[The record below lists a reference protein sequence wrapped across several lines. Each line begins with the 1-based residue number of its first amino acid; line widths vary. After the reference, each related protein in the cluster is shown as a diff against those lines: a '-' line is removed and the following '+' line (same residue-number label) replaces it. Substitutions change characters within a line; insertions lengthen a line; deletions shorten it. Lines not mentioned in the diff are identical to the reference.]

1 MGIMTLY
8 TLRALKRVISSPMTK
23 KITLKDLSN
32 EPGCLAEYD
41 PNAMQIESAKK
52 LIGSFIKPIKET
64 ETIKLLDSLNRVLA
78 VNLVSPI
85 NVPNYDNSAMDG
97 FGFNIC
103 SLKNTKKLKVKD
115 TVLAGKPIKFSVKVG
130 EAIQIMTGGKIP
142 KGVDT
147 VIPIEL
153 VEYTN
158 NEITFIEM
166 PNVGANIRKCGE
178 DIKQKDIVLS
188 KGTLLHPAELGLIA
202 SLGLSKIK
210 VFKKLKVGFFSTG
223 DEIVKVGEKIKSGQV
238 YNSNHFTI
246 YSMLNRLNIES
257 IDLGLISD
265 SKLIIKN
272 TLLKAAKQADVIITT
287 GGVSVGEADYMK
299 EVLKEI
305 GQVLFWKLSIKPGR
319 PMAYGKI
326 NKTDFFGL
334 PGNPVSAMVTFY
346 QIVQGALKIKMG
358 LTLED
363 AIPLLKVECVE
374 SIFKRPGRTEFQRGM
389 LFESNG
395 LWKVKTTGQQGS
407 GILSSMSKANC
418 FIVLGSDRGA
428 IKAGEMV
435 NIQLMESFI

>member
-1 MGIMTLY
+1 MVTNTM
-8 TLRALKRVISSPMTK
+8 VK

-52 LIGSFIKPIKET
+52 LINTFLKPIKEA
-64 ETIKLLDSLNRVLA
+64 ESIKLIDSLNRVLA
-78 VNLVSPI
+78 VDLISPI

-97 FGFNIC
+97 FGFNIS
-103 SLKNTKKLKVKD
+103 SLKNTKILKVKD
-115 TVLAGKPIKFSVKVG
+115 SVLAGKPIKSIVKGG

-153 VEYTN
+153 VKYKN
-158 NEITFIEM
+158 NEITFIYM
-166 PNVGANIRKCGE
+166 PKIGENIRKCGE
-178 DIKQKDIVLS
+178 DIKQKDIILS
-188 KGTLLHPAELGLIA
+188 KGTLLYPAELGLIA
-202 SLGLSKIK
+202 SLGFSKVK

-223 DEIVKVGEKIKSGQV
+223 DEIVKAGKKIKSGQV

-246 YSMLNRLNIES
+246 HSMLIRLNV
-257 IDLGLISD
+257 DCVDFGLIPD
-265 SKLIIKN
+265 SKIIIKN
-272 TLLKAAKQADVIITT
+272 TLLKANKEVDVIITT

-299 EVLKEI
+299 EVLKKI

-346 QIVQGALKIKMG
+346 QIVQAAIKIRMG
-358 LTLED
+358 LKADD

-374 SIFKRPGRTEFQRGM
+374 SIFKRPGRTEFQRGT
-389 LFESNG
+389 LFQSNG
-395 LWKVKTTGQQGS
+395 TWKVKTTGQQGS

-418 FIVLGSDRGA
+418 FIVLNVDRGA
-428 IKAGEMV
+428 IKAGEIV
-435 NIQLMESFI
+435 DIQLMNSFI

>member
-1 MGIMTLY
+1 M
-8 TLRALKRVISSPMTK
+8 SK
-23 KITLKDLSN
+23 KITLKNLSN

-52 LIGSFIKPIKET
+52 LIASFIKPIKEA
-64 ETIKLLDSLNRVLA
+64 ESIKLIDSLNRVLA
-78 VNLVSPI
+78 VDLVSPI

-97 FGFNIC
+97 FGFNIS
-103 SLKNTKKLKVKD
+103 SLENTKKLTVKEK
-115 TVLAGKPIKFSVKVG
+115 VLAGKPFNKSVKIG

-153 VEYTN
+153 VKHTN
-158 NEITFIEM
+158 NEITFIET
-166 PNVGANIRKCGE
+166 PKFGANIRKCGE
-178 DIKQKDIVLS
+178 DIKLKDIVLS
-188 KGTLLHPAELGLIA
+188 KGTLLYPSELGLMA
-202 SLGLSKIK
+202 SLGLAKVK

-223 DEIVKVGEKIKSGQV
+223 DEVVQVGSKIKSGQV

-246 YSMLNRLNIES
+246 QSMLNRLNVEC
-257 IDLGLISD
+257 IDLGLIPD
-265 SKLIIKN
+265 SKIIIKN
-272 TLLKAAKQADVIITT
+272 TLLKASKVADVIITT

-326 NKTDFFGL
+326 NTIDFFGL

-346 QIVQGALKIKMG
+346 QIVQDALKRRMG
-358 LTLED
+358 LKID
-363 AIPLLKVECVE
+363 ATIPLLKVECVE
-374 SIFKRPGRTEFQRGM
+374 SIFKRPGRTEFQRGI
-389 LFESNG
+389 LFQSNG
-395 LWKVKTTGQQGS
+395 MWKVKTTGKQGS

-418 FIVLGSDRGA
+418 FIVLSMDRGA
-428 IKAGEMV
+428 IKAGEIV
-435 NIQLMESFI
+435 DIQLLASFI

>member
-1 MGIMTLY
+1 M
-8 TLRALKRVISSPMTK
+8 AK

-52 LIGSFIKPIKET
+52 LINSFIKPIKEV
-64 ETIKLLDSLNRVLA
+64 ESIKLIDSLNRVLA
-78 VNLVSPI
+78 VDLVSPI

-97 FGFNIC
+97 FGFNIS
-103 SLKNTKKLKVKD
+103 SLKNTNKLRVKD
-115 TVLAGKPIKFSVKVG
+115 TVLAGKPIKSFVKDG

-142 KGVDT
+142 IGVDT

-153 VEYTN
+153 VKYKN

-166 PNVGANIRKCGE
+166 PKIGANIRKCGE

-188 KGTLLHPAELGLIA
+188 KGTLLYPAELGLIA
-202 SLGLSKIK
+202 SLGLSKVK
-210 VFKKLKVGFFSTG
+210 VLKKLKVGFFSTG
-223 DEIVKVGEKIKSGQV
+223 DEIVAAGTKIKSGQV
-238 YNSNHFTI
+238 YNSNHYTI
-246 YSMLNRLNIES
+246 HSMLNRLNVEC
-257 IDLGLISD
+257 IDLGLIPD
-265 SKLIIKN
+265 NKKIIKN
-272 TLLKAAKQADVIITT
+272 TLIKAAKEANVIITT

-299 EVLKEI
+299 EVLKDV

-346 QIVQGALKIKMG
+346 QIVQGALKICMG
-358 LTLED
+358 LKIGG

-374 SIFKRPGRTEFQRGM
+374 SIFKRPGRTEFQRGT
-389 LFESNG
+389 LFQSNG
-395 LWKVKTTGQQGS
+395 AWKVKTTGQQGS

-418 FIVLGSDRGA
+418 FIVLSVDRGT
-428 IKAGEMV
+428 IKSGEIV
-435 NIQLMESFI
+435 DIQLMDSFI

>member
-1 MGIMTLY
+1 MGMKTLTFL
-8 TLRALKRVISSPMTK
+8 TLVRVISNSMTK
-23 KITLKDLSN
+23 KITLKVLSN
-32 EPGCLAEYD
+32 EPGCLGEYD

-52 LIGSFIKPIKET
+52 LISSFIKPIKET
-64 ETIKLLDSLNRVLA
+64 ESIKLIDSLNRVLA
-78 VNLVSPI
+78 LNLVSPI

-97 FGFNIC
+97 FGFNIS
-103 SLKNTKKLKVKD
+103 SLKNTKKLMVKD
-115 TVLAGKPIKFSVKVG
+115 TVLAGKPIKFSVKDG

-153 VEYTN
+153 VKYVN

-166 PNVGANIRKCGE
+166 PKIGANIRKCGE
-178 DIKQKDIVLS
+178 DIKHKDIVLN

-223 DEIVKVGEKIKSGQV
+223 DEIVKAGAKIKSGQV

-257 IDLGLISD
+257 IDLGLIPD
-265 SKLIIKN
+265 SKIIIKN

-299 EVLKEI
+299 EVLKEV

-326 NKTDFFGL
+326 DKADFFGL

-346 QIVQGALKIKMG
+346 QIVQGALKSRMG
-358 LTLED
+358 LKIDD

-374 SIFKRPGRTEFQRGM
+374 SIFKRAGRTEFQRGI
-389 LFESNG
+389 LFQSNG
-395 LWKVKTTGQQGS
+395 VWKVKTTGQQGS

-418 FIVLGSDRGA
+418 FIVLSADRGA
-428 IKAGEMV
+428 IKAGEIV
-435 NIQLMESFI
+435 DIQLMDSFI

>member
-1 MGIMTLY
+1 M
-8 TLRALKRVISSPMTK
+8 AK

-52 LIGSFIKPIKET
+52 LINSFIKPIKEV
-64 ETIKLLDSLNRVLA
+64 ESIKLIDSLNRVLA
-78 VNLVSPI
+78 IDLVSPI

-97 FGFNIC
+97 FGFNIS
-103 SLKNTKKLKVKD
+103 SLKNTNKLKVKD
-115 TVLAGKPIKFSVKVG
+115 TVLAGKPIKSFVKDG

-142 KGVDT
+142 IGVDT

-153 VEYTN
+153 VKYKN

-166 PNVGANIRKCGE
+166 PKIGANIRKCGE
-178 DIKQKDIVLS
+178 DIKQKDIVLT
-188 KGTLLHPAELGLIA
+188 KGTLLYPAELGLIA
-202 SLGLSKIK
+202 SLGLSKVK
-210 VFKKLKVGFFSTG
+210 VLKKLKVGFFSTG
-223 DEIVKVGEKIKSGQV
+223 DEIVAAGTKIKSGQV
-238 YNSNHFTI
+238 YNSNHYTI
-246 YSMLNRLNIES
+246 HSMLNRLNIEC
-257 IDLGLISD
+257 IDLGLIPD
-265 SKLIIKN
+265 NKKIIKN
-272 TLLKAAKQADVIITT
+272 TLIKAAKEANVIITT

-299 EVLKEI
+299 EVLKDV

-346 QIVQGALKIKMG
+346 QIVQGALKIRMG
-358 LTLED
+358 LKIGG

-374 SIFKRPGRTEFQRGM
+374 SIFKRPGRTEFQRGT
-389 LFESNG
+389 LFQSNG
-395 LWKVKTTGQQGS
+395 AWKVKTTGQQGS

-418 FIVLGSDRGA
+418 FIVLSVDRGT
-428 IKAGEMV
+428 IKPGEIV
-435 NIQLMESFI
+435 DIQLMDSFI

>member
-1 MGIMTLY
+1 
-8 TLRALKRVISSPMTK
+8 MTK

-52 LIGSFIKPIKET
+52 LINSFIKPIE
-64 ETIKLLDSLNRVLA
+64 EAESIKLIDSLNHVLA
-78 VNLVSPI
+78 VDLVSPI

-97 FGFNIC
+97 FGFNIS

-115 TVLAGKPIKFSVKVG
+115 TVLAGKLIKYSVKVG

-142 KGVDT
+142 EGVDT

-153 VEYTN
+153 VKYAN

-166 PNVGANIRKCGE
+166 PKIGANIRKCGE
-178 DIKQKDIVLS
+178 DIKQKDTVLV
-188 KGTLLHPAELGLIA
+188 KGTRLYPAELGLIA
-202 SLGLSKIK
+202 SLGLAKVK

-223 DEIVKVGEKIKSGQV
+223 DEVIKAGTEIKSGQV

-246 YSMLNRLNIES
+246 HSMLNRLNVEC
-257 IDLGLISD
+257 IDLGLIPD
-265 SKLIIKN
+265 SKIIIKN
-272 TLLKAAKQADVIITT
+272 TLLKASNVADVIITT
-287 GGVSVGEADYMK
+287 GGVSVGDADYMK

-326 NKTDFFGL
+326 NKADFFGL

-346 QIVQGALKIKMG
+346 QIVQGALKIRMG
-358 LTLED
+358 LTIDDE
-363 AIPLLKVECVE
+363 IPLLKVECVE
-374 SIFKRPGRTEFQRGM
+374 SIFKRPGRTEFQRGK
-389 LFESNG
+389 LFQSNG
-395 LWKVKTTGQQGS
+395 EWKVKTTGQQGS

-418 FIVLGSDRGA
+418 FIVLDMDRSS
-428 IKAGEMV
+428 IKAGDMV
-435 NIQLMESFI
+435 NIQLMDCFI

>member
-1 MGIMTLY
+1 MKDKFSIM
-8 TLRALKRVISSPMTK
+8 AK
-23 KITLKDLSN
+23 KITLKDLSS

-52 LIGSFIKPIKET
+52 LISTFLKPIKDNES
-64 ETIKLLDSLNRVLA
+64 INLIDSLNRVLA
-78 VNLVSPI
+78 LDLVSPI
-85 NVPNYDNSAMDG
+85 NVPNYNNSAMDG
-97 FGFNIC
+97 FGFNIF
-103 SLKNTKKLKVKD
+103 SLKNTKTLIVKN
-115 TVLAGKPIKFSVKVG
+115 TVLAGKPINSSIKNG

-153 VEYTN
+153 VKYSN
-158 NEITFIEM
+158 NQITFIDI
-166 PNVGANIRKCGE
+166 PKIGSNIRKCGE
-178 DIKQKDIVLS
+178 DIKQKDIVLN
-188 KGTLLHPAELGLIA
+188 KGTQLYPAELGLIA
-202 SLGLSKIK
+202 SLGLTK
-210 VFKKLKVGFFSTG
+210 VKVIKKLKVAFFSTG
-223 DEIVKVGEKIKSGQV
+223 DEIVKAGEKIKSGQV

-246 YSMLNRLNIES
+246 HSMLNRLNVEC
-257 IDLGLISD
+257 IDLGLIPD
-265 SKLIIKN
+265 SKIIIKN
-272 TLLKAAKQADVIITT
+272 TLLKASKVANVIITT

-346 QIVQGALKIKMG
+346 QIVQGALKIRMG
-358 LTLED
+358 LKIND

-374 SIFKRPGRTEFQRGM
+374 SILKKPGRTEFQRGR
-389 LFESNG
+389 LFQSNG
-395 LWKVKTTGQQGS
+395 VWKVKTTGQQGS

-418 FIVLGSDRGA
+418 FIVLSVDRGA
-428 IKAGEMV
+428 IKAGDIV
-435 NIQLMESFI
+435 DIQLMDSFI

>member
-1 MGIMTLY
+1 MGMKTLTFL
-8 TLRALKRVISSPMTK
+8 TLVRVISNSMTK
-23 KITLKDLSN
+23 KITLKVLSN
-32 EPGCLAEYD
+32 EPGCLSEYD

-52 LIGSFIKPIKET
+52 LISSFIKPIKET
-64 ETIKLLDSLNRVLA
+64 ESIKLIDSLNRVLA
-78 VNLVSPI
+78 LNLVSPI

-97 FGFNIC
+97 FGFNIS
-103 SLKNTKKLKVKD
+103 SLKNTKKLMVKD
-115 TVLAGKPIKFSVKVG
+115 TVLAGKPIKFSVKDG

-153 VEYTN
+153 VKYVN

-166 PNVGANIRKCGE
+166 PKIGANIRKCGE
-178 DIKQKDIVLS
+178 DIKHKDIVLN

-223 DEIVKVGEKIKSGQV
+223 DEIVKVGAKIKSGQV
-238 YNSNHFTI
+238 YNSNHFKI

-257 IDLGLISD
+257 IDLGLIPD
-265 SKLIIKN
+265 SKIIIKN

-299 EVLKEI
+299 EVLKEV

-346 QIVQGALKIKMG
+346 QIVQGALKIRMG

-374 SIFKRPGRTEFQRGM
+374 SIFKKPGRTEFQRGM
-389 LFESNG
+389 LFETNG

-428 IKAGEMV
+428 VKAGEMV

>member
-1 MGIMTLY
+1 
-8 TLRALKRVISSPMTK
+8 MTK

-52 LIGSFIKPIKET
+52 LISSFIKPIKET
-64 ETIKLLDSLNRVLA
+64 ESIKLINSLNRVLA

-97 FGFNIC
+97 FGFSIS

-153 VEYTN
+153 VKYTN

-166 PNVGANIRKCGE
+166 PKIGANIRKCGE

-188 KGTLLHPAELGLIA
+188 KGTLLYPAELGLIA

-223 DEIVKVGEKIKSGQV
+223 DEIVKAGAKIKSGQV

-257 IDLGLISD
+257 IDLGLIPD
-265 SKLIIKN
+265 SKIIIKN
-272 TLLKAAKQADVIITT
+272 TLLKAVKQADVIITT

-299 EVLKEI
+299 EVLKEV

-326 NKTDFFGL
+326 DKTDFFGL

-346 QIVQGALKIKMG
+346 QIVQGALKSRMG
-358 LTLED
+358 LKIDD

-374 SIFKRPGRTEFQRGM
+374 SIFKRAGRTEFQRGI
-389 LFESNG
+389 LFQSNG
-395 LWKVKTTGQQGS
+395 VWKVKTTGQQGS
-407 GILSSMSKANC
+407 GILTSMSKANC
-418 FIVLGSDRGA
+418 FIVLSADRGA
-428 IKAGEMV
+428 IKAGEIV
-435 NIQLMESFI
+435 DIQLMDSFI

>member
-1 MGIMTLY
+1 MVTKTM
-8 TLRALKRVISSPMTK
+8 VK

-52 LIGSFIKPIKET
+52 LINTFLEPIKEA
-64 ETIKLLDSLNRVLA
+64 ESIKLIDSLNRVLA
-78 VNLVSPI
+78 VDLISPI

-97 FGFNIC
+97 FGFNIS
-103 SLKNTKKLKVKD
+103 SLKSTKKLRVKD
-115 TVLAGKPIKFSVKVG
+115 TVLAGKPIKSSLKNG

-142 KGVDT
+142 KGVNT

-153 VEYTN
+153 VKYKD

-166 PNVGANIRKCGE
+166 PKIGANIRKCGE
-178 DIKQKDIVLS
+178 DIKQKNIVLK
-188 KGTLLHPAELGLIA
+188 KGTLLYPAELGLIA
-202 SLGLSKIK
+202 SLGLYKIK

-223 DEIVKVGEKIKSGQV
+223 DEIVKVGAKIKSGQV

-246 YSMLNRLNIES
+246 YSMLSRLNIES
-257 IDLGLISD
+257 LDLGLIPD
-265 SKLIIKN
+265 SKVIIKN
-272 TLLKAAKQADVIITT
+272 TLLKAAKKADVIITT

-299 EVLKEI
+299 EVLKEV

-346 QIVQGALKIKMG
+346 QIVQGALKIRMG
-358 LTLED
+358 LKIDD

-374 SIFKRPGRTEFQRGM
+374 SIFKRPGRTEFQRGR
-389 LFESNG
+389 LFQSNEV
-395 LWKVKTTGQQGS
+395 WKVKTTGHQGS

-418 FIVLGSDRGA
+418 FIVLSADRGA
-428 IKAGEMV
+428 IKAGDIV
-435 NIQLMESFI
+435 DIQLMDSFI

>member
-1 MGIMTLY
+1 
-8 TLRALKRVISSPMTK
+8 MTK

-52 LIGSFIKPIKET
+52 LISSFIKPTKET
-64 ETIKLLDSLNRVLA
+64 ESIKLIGSLNRVLA
-78 VNLVSPI
+78 VNLISPI

-97 FGFNIC
+97 FGFNIS
-103 SLKNTKKLKVKD
+103 SLENTKKLKVKD

-147 VIPIEL
+147 IIPIEL
-153 VEYTN
+153 VKYVN

-166 PNVGANIRKCGE
+166 PKIGANIRKCGE
-178 DIKQKDIVLS
+178 DIKHRDIVLN

-202 SLGLSKIK
+202 SLGLSKVK
-210 VFKKLKVGFFSTG
+210 VLKKLKVGFFSTG
-223 DEIVKVGEKIKSGQV
+223 DEIVAAGTKIKSGQV

-246 YSMLNRLNIES
+246 HSMLNRLNVES
-257 IDLGLISD
+257 IDLGLIPD
-265 SKLIIKN
+265 SKIIIKN

-299 EVLKEI
+299 EVLKEV

-346 QIVQGALKIKMG
+346 QIVQGALKIRMG
-358 LTLED
+358 LKIDD

-374 SIFKRPGRTEFQRGM
+374 SIFKRPGRTEFQRGR
-389 LFESNG
+389 LFQSNEV
-395 LWKVKTTGQQGS
+395 WKVKTTGHQGS

-418 FIVLGSDRGA
+418 FIVLSADQGG
-428 IKAGEMV
+428 IKAGEIV
-435 NIQLMESFI
+435 DIQLMDSFI

>member
-1 MGIMTLY
+1 M
-8 TLRALKRVISSPMTK
+8 AK

-52 LIGSFIKPIKET
+52 LINSFIKPIKEV
-64 ETIKLLDSLNRVLA
+64 ESIKLIDSLNRVLA
-78 VNLVSPI
+78 VDLVSPI

-97 FGFNIC
+97 FGFNIS

-115 TVLAGKPIKFSVKVG
+115 TVLAGKPIKSFVKDG

-142 KGVDT
+142 IGVDT

-153 VEYTN
+153 VKYKN

-166 PNVGANIRKCGE
+166 PKIGANIRKCGE

-188 KGTLLHPAELGLIA
+188 KGTLLYPAELGLIA
-202 SLGLSKIK
+202 SLGLSKVK
-210 VFKKLKVGFFSTG
+210 VLKKLKVGFFSTG
-223 DEIVKVGEKIKSGQV
+223 DEIVAAGTKIKSGQV
-238 YNSNHFTI
+238 YNSNHYTI
-246 YSMLNRLNIES
+246 HSMLNRLNIEC
-257 IDLGLISD
+257 IDLGLIPD
-265 SKLIIKN
+265 NKKIIKN
-272 TLLKAAKQADVIITT
+272 TLIKAAKEANVIITT

-299 EVLKEI
+299 EVLKDV

-346 QIVQGALKIKMG
+346 QIVQGALKIRMG
-358 LTLED
+358 LKIGG

-374 SIFKRPGRTEFQRGM
+374 SIFKRPGRTEFQRGT
-389 LFESNG
+389 LFQSNG
-395 LWKVKTTGQQGS
+395 AWKVKTTGQQGS

-418 FIVLGSDRGA
+418 FIVLSVDRGT
-428 IKAGEMV
+428 IKPGEIV
-435 NIQLMESFI
+435 DIQLMDSFI

>member
-1 MGIMTLY
+1 M
-8 TLRALKRVISSPMTK
+8 AK

-52 LIGSFIKPIKET
+52 LINSFIKPIKEV
-64 ETIKLLDSLNRVLA
+64 ESIKLIDSLNRVLA
-78 VNLVSPI
+78 IDLVSPI

-97 FGFNIC
+97 FGFNIS
-103 SLKNTKKLKVKD
+103 SLKNTNKLKVKD
-115 TVLAGKPIKFSVKVG
+115 TVLAGKPIKSFVKDG

-142 KGVDT
+142 IGVDT

-153 VEYTN
+153 VKYKN

-166 PNVGANIRKCGE
+166 PKIGANIRKCGE

-188 KGTLLHPAELGLIA
+188 KGTLLYPAELGLIA
-202 SLGLSKIK
+202 SLGLSKVK
-210 VFKKLKVGFFSTG
+210 VLKKLKVGFFSTG
-223 DEIVKVGEKIKSGQV
+223 DEIVAAGKKIKSGQV
-238 YNSNHFTI
+238 YNSNHYTI
-246 YSMLNRLNIES
+246 HSMLNRLNIEC
-257 IDLGLISD
+257 IDLGLIPD
-265 SKLIIKN
+265 NKKIIKN
-272 TLLKAAKQADVIITT
+272 TLIKAAKEANVIITT

-299 EVLKEI
+299 EVLKDV

-346 QIVQGALKIKMG
+346 QIVQGALKIRMG
-358 LTLED
+358 LKIGG

-374 SIFKRPGRTEFQRGM
+374 SIFKRPGRTEFQRGT
-389 LFESNG
+389 LFQSNG
-395 LWKVKTTGQQGS
+395 AWKVKTTGQQGS

-418 FIVLGSDRGA
+418 FIVLSVDRGT
-428 IKAGEMV
+428 IKPGEIV
-435 NIQLMESFI
+435 DIQLMDSFI

>member
-1 MGIMTLY
+1 MIVL
-8 TLRALKRVISSPMTK
+8 LVISILVRVMRASIMSK
-23 KITLKDLSN
+23 KITLKNLSN

-52 LIGSFIKPIKET
+52 LIASFIKPIKEA
-64 ETIKLLDSLNRVLA
+64 ESIKLIDSLNRVLA
-78 VNLVSPI
+78 VDLVSPI

-97 FGFNIC
+97 FGFNIS
-103 SLKNTKKLKVKD
+103 SLENTKKLTVKEK
-115 TVLAGKPIKFSVKVG
+115 VLAGKPFNKSVKIG

-153 VEYTN
+153 VKHTN
-158 NEITFIEM
+158 NEITFIET
-166 PNVGANIRKCGE
+166 PKFGANIRKCGE
-178 DIKQKDIVLS
+178 DIKLKDIVLS
-188 KGTLLHPAELGLIA
+188 KGTLLYPSELGLMA
-202 SLGLSKIK
+202 SLGLAKVK

-223 DEIVKVGEKIKSGQV
+223 DEVVQVGSKIKSGQV

-246 YSMLNRLNIES
+246 QSMLNRLNVEC
-257 IDLGLISD
+257 IDLGLIPD
-265 SKLIIKN
+265 SKIIIKN
-272 TLLKAAKQADVIITT
+272 TLLKASKVADVIITT

-326 NKTDFFGL
+326 NTIDFFGL

-346 QIVQGALKIKMG
+346 QIVQDALKRRMG
-358 LTLED
+358 LKID
-363 AIPLLKVECVE
+363 ATIPLLKVECVE
-374 SIFKRPGRTEFQRGM
+374 SIFKRPGRTEFQRGI
-389 LFESNG
+389 LFQSNG
-395 LWKVKTTGQQGS
+395 MWKVKTTGKQGS

-418 FIVLGSDRGA
+418 FIVLSMDRGA
-428 IKAGEMV
+428 IKAGEIV
-435 NIQLMESFI
+435 DIQLLASFI